1 MKTFVTPLLI
11 CLVASSAFGV
21 TDPEPNLMGV
31 YFDKYA
37 TNNNLTVPANIP
49 FDAYLILTN
58 STAIGINA
66 YELGLD
72 VVVPSGMENMFFML
86 ESNIANGA
94 VNGLNVGENDA
105 LGGDYIV
112 GLATPIPFQNELI
125 LHSWKYLILTD
136 IYVEFYIHAATNP
149 SIPGNYPIVQNS
161 EDSILMQTGVSGLGL
176 GHGPDLP
183 TAIISGVVKVEKSNF
198 GSVKALYR

>member
-1 MKTFVTPLLI
+1 MNAFVTSLLI
-11 CLVASSAFGV
+11 CLVASSAFGI

-37 TNNNLTVPANIP
+37 NNNYLFVPPNIS

-58 STAIGINA
+58 TTAIGINA

-94 VNGLNVGENDA
+94 VNGINVGENDA

-112 GLATPIPFQNELI
+112 GLATPIPFHPALI
-125 LHSWKYLILTD
+125 LHSWKYMLLTD
-136 IYVEFYIHAATNP
+136 LFVEFYIHAATVP
-149 SIPGNYPIVQNS
+149 SIPGNYPIVQDS
-161 EDSILMQTGVSGLGL
+161 EGSILMQTGVSGLGI

-183 TAIISGVVKVEKSNF
+183 TAVISGIVNVEKSNF